1 MPDAALLPV
10 AESIADGSAIDWK
23 AVEASA
29 SVEDQ
34 ALLRQLRVLAE
45 LATVHRTLQVVQ
57 PAPRPATTPRTSTL
71 ASQRWARLDLI
82 ERIGGGASG
91 EVYRAWDP
99 QLEREVALKLLRADE
114 VVANPRTS
122 RILTE
127 GRMLARVQHPNVV
140 TVFGVTVHDGR
151 LGLWMELVHGATL
164 EDVLAKQGPF
174 SAREAALIG
183 IDLCRALAAIHKAG
197 LVHRDVKAQNVLREE
212 GGRIVLMDLGT
223 GREIVSAEP
232 DAMNDLA
239 GTPLYLA
246 PELFEGEPADERTDL
261 FSLGVLL
268 YHLVT
273 RSFPVRAA
281 TLDEL
286 KHAHTRR
293 ERTRLRD
300 ARPDLPP
307 VFVRVIDRATATDRA
322 DRYASAGALEADLVK
337 SLDDTVTPTTEP
349 APAGWGTRQWVLAIA
364 ALVAITAALVLA
376 ATLWRTGGGASEP
389 GTSAAAGVPGQISV
403 LAVLPFQ
410 NLSTD
415 PDEAYLASAVP
426 MELTARL
433 GHIGA
438 VKVVPW
444 TFMKRFDVSG
454 QRSLKD
460 VAERTGAGAI
470 IEGSVQRAPARAGAA
485 DRPVQVHVQV
495 YQAGAGTLLWS
506 ASFERDIGNFF
517 ALQQDIAREVAARIH
532 VVLASR
538 EQTQIS
544 RSRVV
549 PADAMEYY
557 LNARY
562 AFDVRMDI
570 NTSVDLLQRA
580 VQIAP
585 GFAEA
590 YASLASS
597 YALESAYF
605 QAVSSAEALRRAL
618 DASSRAIAIDPNL
631 ADAWGARAFARFAL
645 EWNWPDAESDFR
657 HALEIDPT
665 SVDALIGYSDY
676 LSDRARHAEA
686 IDTARRAEARVP
698 LSAWASR
705 QVAYAYYMAHQY
717 DNAIRQLHRT
727 LDIEPRYAPA
737 HTLIGRA
744 YLLAGRTEEGVA
756 ALAAAGDDYQLML
769 ALGYAMAG
777 RRDDARRL
785 LAAAVSPSSTR
796 PVIPYEMALV
806 HIALGD
812 TDRAIDWF
820 ETAFRE
826 KDPSMTA
833 LAIDPMVDPIRS
845 DPRVA
850 ALLTRLRLQP

>member
-1 MPDAALLPV
+1 MRDAAALLPV
-10 AESIADGSAIDWK
+10 AESIADGSAVDWK
-23 AVEASA
+23 VVEASA
-29 SVEDQ
+29 GAEDQ
-34 ALLRQLRVLAE
+34 AMIRQLRVLAE
-45 LATVHRTLQVVQ
+45 LATVHRTLQVV
-57 PAPRPATTPRTSTL
+57 PAAPRPVTAHRTSMP
-71 ASQRWARLDLI
+71 ASHRWARLDLI

-114 VVANPRTS
+114 VVANPQTS

-127 GRMLARVQHPNVV
+127 GRMLARIQHPNVV

-164 EDVLAKQGPF
+164 EDLLAKQGPF
-174 SAREAALIG
+174 SAREATLIG
-183 IDLCRALAAIHKAG
+183 IDLCRALAAIHKAR

-223 GREIVSAEP
+223 GREMVSAEP
-232 DAMNDLA
+232 DTMNDLA

-246 PELFEGEPADERTDL
+246 PELFEGEPANERTDL

-281 TLDEL
+281 TLEEL
-286 KHAHTRR
+286 KHAHTRS
-293 ERTRLRD
+293 ERIRLRD

-307 VFVRVIDRATATDRA
+307 MFVRVIDCATASDPA
-322 DRYASAGALEADLVK
+322 DRYESAGALEADLVR
-337 SLDDTVTPTTEP
+337 SLDDTAPP
-349 APAGWGTRQWVLAIA
+349 AADQSPAGWGAKQWAVAIA
-364 ALVAITAALVLA
+364 ALVAITAAFVLA
-376 ATLWRTGGGASEP
+376 ATLWRTSSAGEP
-389 GTSAAAGVPGQISV
+389 ATSSAGVPGQISV

-444 TFMKRFDVSG
+444 TFMKRFDVGG
-454 QRSLKD
+454 QRSLKE

-470 IEGSVQRAPARAGAA
+470 IEGSVQRAPARSGGA
-485 DRPVQVHVQV
+485 DRPVQVRVQV
-495 YQAGAGTLLWS
+495 YQAGVGALLWS

-517 ALQQDIAREVAARIH
+517 ALQHDIAKEVAERIH

-544 RSRVV
+544 RTRVV
-549 PADAMEYY
+549 PPDAMEYY
-557 LNARY
+557 LNAKY

-570 NTSVDLLQRA
+570 KGSVDLLQRA

-605 QAVSSAEALRRAL
+605 QAVSSSEALRRAL

-645 EWNWPDAESDFR
+645 EWNWPEAENDFR

-717 DNAIRQLHRT
+717 ENAIRQLHRT
-727 LDIEPRYAPA
+727 LAIEPQYAPA
-737 HTLIGRA
+737 HTLLGRA
-744 YLLAGRTEEGVA
+744 YLLAGRTEEGIA
-756 ALAAAGDDYQLML
+756 ELTAAGDDYRLML

-777 RRDDARRL
+777 RRDDAHRL
-785 LAAAVSPSSTR
+785 LAEAVSPSSNH

-806 HIALGD
+806 HIALGE

-820 ETAFRE
+820 ETGFRE

-833 LAIDPMVDPIRS
+833 LAVDPMVDPIRS
-845 DPRVA
+845 DARVS
-850 ALLTRLRLQP
+850 ALLTRLRLQQ